1 MDIFILLMSGYSHS
15 NIKRADLLKI
25 VCGLFIMLLLC
36 SPNIVSEGILDQKCR
51 LAVFSYVTCD
61 NEWPDGSF
69 FGIWT
74 TNTTQGYCSG
84 TITLGRSNYR
94 GRFQGNVFSDTNEP
108 LGLLQGSFYKDALF
122 GSIDNESGSS
132 QRIFG
137 TLQSNGTGFT
147 IQLQS
152 PQIGLCSCQGTYD
165 ASFLPPLTGPYAV
178 GVTTLHLV
186 DTSRE
191 EWFSADPLDDRELV
205 AKIWYPTEEIDPQHR
220 ADYMDETTFRW
231 LKQQSPIPLV
241 SIPTN
246 AYTYVRPH
254 CYEQAIISRDAAPF
268 PLLLFSHG
276 YDGVDAIY
284 TSFIEDAVSNG
295 YIVVSI
301 NHPYI
306 AGITVFPDGRVI
318 EIAPVPSQDV
328 EEFFSRSLRTVI
340 DDVYFVLDEITTIND
355 VDDHLSGCF
364 DLSRIGMYGHSF
376 GGAATAVC
384 CYEDERFKAGLTL
397 DGVVYEEL
405 LLGNIT
411 KPLLM
416 MLAEGRINDSNT
428 LSLYNKISTDAYMVG
443 VRGST
448 HYGYTDV
455 GVLLS
460 HLLPFVPQ
468 NILGFGTINA
478 KQMVNITRVI
488 EQVFFDVYL
497 KGEDEQKLFDTFS
510 LFDEIL
516 VQSK

>member
-1 MDIFILLMSGYSHS
+1 MSGYSHF
-15 NIKRADLLKI
+15 NRKRAVSLKI
-25 VCGLFIMLLLC
+25 ALCLFVMLLLW
-36 SPNIVSEGILDQKCR
+36 SPLIVTGGIFDQKGR
-51 LAVFSYVTCD
+51 MAVLSD
-61 NEWPDGSF
+61 NACNDEWYDGSF

-74 TNTTQGYCSG
+74 TSTQQGSCSG
-84 TITLGRSNYR
+84 TITLGRSNHQ
-94 GRFQGNVFSDTNEP
+94 GRFQGNVFTDTDEP
-108 LGLLQGSFYKDALF
+108 LGLLQGSFYNGALF
-122 GSIDNESGSS
+122 GSIDTGSGLS
-132 QRIFG
+132 QRFFG
-137 TLQSNGTGFT
+137 TIQSHDTGFSAH
-147 IQLQS
+147 LQS
-152 PQIGLCSCQGTYD
+152 PQIGSFSCQGTYD

-186 DTSRE
+186 DPSRE
-191 EWFSADPLDDRELV
+191 EWFSADPLDVRELV

-220 ADYMDETTFRW
+220 VDYMDETTFTW

-241 SIPTN
+241 NIPTI

-254 CYEQAIISRDAAPF
+254 CYEQAVISKDAAPF

-328 EEFFSRSLRTVI
+328 QEFFSRSLRTVI

-355 VDDHLSGCF
+355 IDDHLSGCF
-364 DLSRIGMYGHSF
+364 DLSKIGMYGHSF

-405 LLGNIT
+405 LKGNIT

-428 LSLYNKISTDAYMVG
+428 LSLYDKISTDAYMVG

-460 HLLPFVPQ
+460 HLLPIVPQ

-478 KQMVNITRVI
+478 KQMVNITRII

-497 KGEDEQKLFDTFS
+497 KGEDEQRLFDTFS